1 VNVLGCEEAIATSE
15 SVVLCFKGGVLLP
28 RVRVGEIYLYYESH
42 GDGFPLVMIM
52 GLGGPVETWD
62 KYIIDEFSREF
73 QVIVFDNRGS
83 GRSDVP
89 EGSYTVEMLAEDTAG
104 LMSVLGVERA
114 HVLGV
119 SMGGMIAIELA
130 LRHPEMVEKLVLC
143 STSGGVSRFV
153 PPKMEVLKSL
163 KELTGGSPEDALEGL
178 LRIMYTEDFIAEHP
192 DRIKEFI
199 ERVRGAPFSTEGF
212 TRQLGAI
219 MVYDAHGRLH
229 NIKQPTLI
237 LAGKKD
243 VLVPYENSVILSEEI
258 PNSKLVLF
266 DDAAHGLHSQKREEF
281 CRIVLEFLKNHGN
294 QIKSH

>member
-1 VNVLGCEEAIATSE
+1 M
-15 SVVLCFKGGVLLP
+15 P

-42 GDGFPLVMIM
+42 GEGFPLVMIM

-62 KYIIDEFSREF
+62 RYIIDEFSREF
-73 QVIVFDNRGS
+73 RVIVFDNRGS
-83 GRSDVP
+83 GRSD
-89 EGSYTVEMLAEDTAG
+89 
-104 LMSVLGVERA
+104 GVERA

-130 LRHPEMVEKLVLC
+130 LRRPEMVEKLVLC

-153 PPKMEVLKSL
+153 PPKMEVLESL

-192 DRIKEFI
+192 DRIKEFTQ
-199 ERVRGAPFSTEGF
+199 RVRSAQFSPEGF

-281 CRIVLEFLKNHGN
+281 CRIVLEFLKNRGN
-294 QIKSH
+294 QTKSH